1 MDANTLLR
9 TQLAGR
15 LICESKQIAIG
26 PTGPTGTSSPSL
38 PIPGALKAFTL
49 YLDYSA
55 IGIISRVY
63 VPPGFFTAS
72 AYPGLAAGGTFTAD
86 QGSDLVFLAS
96 TAGSIDMNN
105 VTYAFCTAMS
115 VSGYVNKSPTT
126 GEWNPIPGGN
136 IGNTQVHYSQAN
148 DYAITLKGLSL
159 TNINGSSLTPRP
171 SAGVAAGFLAT
182 VTLFYV

>member
-9 TQLAGR
+9 TQIASR
-15 LICESKQIAIG
+15 LICESRQIAIG
-26 PTGPTGTSSPSL
+26 PTGPIGPVGTSNT
-38 PIPGALKAFTL
+38 IPGAIKALTL

-55 IGIISRVY
+55 IGAISRVY
-63 VPPGFFTAS
+63 VPPGFFTSA

-86 QGSDLVFLAS
+86 QGSDLIFL
-96 TAGSIDMNN
+96 GSGSVQINN
-105 VTYAFCTAMS
+105 TTYAFCTSIS

-126 GEWNPIPGGN
+126 GEWNPVPGGN
-136 IGNTQVHYSQAN
+136 IGNTQIHYSQPN
-148 DYAITLKGLSL
+148 DYGLTLKGLSL